1 VAGLGREAKASM
13 VLLVAAAFVGSVVVA
28 TLVSYCYWMI
38 RDVSEAEEE
47 LHQRVIEFYKV
58 ALDAKGI
65 EDNIETVNEVYHR
78 GRPYRRILQEIAD

>member
-1 VAGLGREAKASM
+1 M
-13 VLLVAAAFVGSVVVA
+13 VLLVTAAFVGSVVVA
-28 TLVSYCYWMI
+28 MLVSYCYWMI

-47 LHQRVIEFYKV
+47 LHKRVIEFYRV

-78 GRPYRRILQEIAD
+78 ARPYRRILQEIAD

>member
-1 VAGLGREAKASM
+1 M

-28 TLVSYCYWMI
+28 VLLSYCYWMF

-47 LHQRVIEFYKV
+47 LHKRVIEFYRV

-65 EDNIETVNEVYHR
+65 EDNIEIVNAVYQR
-78 GRPYRRILQEIAD
+78 GRPYSRILQEIAD

>member
-1 VAGLGREAKASM
+1 M

-28 TLVSYCYWMI
+28 VLLSYCYWMF
-38 RDVSEAEEE
+38 RDVSEAEQE
-47 LHQRVIEFYKV
+47 LHQRVIEFYRV

-65 EDNIETVNEVYHR
+65 EDNIEIVNAVYQR

>member
-1 VAGLGREAKASM
+1 M

-28 TLVSYCYWMI
+28 VLVSYCYWMI

-47 LHQRVIEFYKV
+47 LHQKVIEFCRV

-65 EDNIETVNEVYHR
+65 EDNIEIVNAVYQR
-78 GRPYRRILQEIAD
+78 GRPYSTILSEIAD